1 METPRIAV
9 VDYHKGNLS
18 SVARGLARA
27 GAQALIT
34 DDPHEIAAADG
45 IVLPG
50 VGSFFDAITFMHESG
65 QDHAVIDAVAVG
77 KPFLG
82 ICLGLQL
89 LFARGDEGV
98 PADADAVPATTVYGD
113 GLAPGAV
120 F

>member
-65 QDHAVIDAVAVG
+65 QDHRSEERCCSSIPDSG
-77 KPFLG
+77 PW
-82 ICLGLQL
+82 
-89 LFARGDEGV
+89 
-98 PADADAVPATTVYGD
+98 PA
-113 GLAPGAV
+113 
-120 F
+120 